1 MSRGIALAAG
11 VAVLLAMCG
20 CATSRKLTSRGDL
33 MSLDANQHITV
44 YAQDARVY
52 RLRTYALAG
61 SDVRGWGTL
70 SRQGD
75 TSPFQ
80 GTIPFDQI
88 TAIETHSR
96 SALKGFAVAGITALI
111 VAYAIDGMDS
121 HRGLQAREAVTYVGP
136 TLCCGEGSCP
146 YLYAWDGERY
156 TLQAEPFGVAW
167 GKALELTTLHVLP
180 AVQEEK
186 GVVRLR
192 LTNERE
198 ETHHVNSIQLRAI
211 HLGSAAGAVL
221 DNEGR
226 AWPVSHP
233 VAPSTARDE
242 SGRDILDP
250 IATADGR
257 MWECDASSLTKGSG
271 YRDVL
276 EVTFARPRGAS
287 AGSLVIT
294 GTNTALWTAVYSHL
308 CRVVAGQTARLAHAI
323 ETDPELIGQL
333 HDYLRDAS
341 LEALVWNGRAWKTA
355 GAIQPEASAVAFTR
369 ALRLRIPDQAGDSVR
384 VRLRSMAD
392 VWKID
397 AISAEWGD
405 AEPLP
410 MTPVDLLSAIG
421 PSNED
426 LRDEIGADDGHYAI
440 LLPPDQV
447 DLTFA
452 AARPPAGGR
461 VAYAVAGRGYLHEWE
476 PRGADSGRTMV
487 ASWVP
492 EEGRIEFL
500 KELLK
505 HRELA
510 LEPVY
515 ETWRAARAR

>member
-1 MSRGIALAAG
+1 MSRGVAFAAG

-20 CATSRKLTSRGDL
+20 CTTSRKLTSRSELAGLWFDKP
-33 MSLDANQHITV
+33 ITV

-52 RLRTYALAG
+52 RLHRHVLAG
-61 SDVRGWGTL
+61 MDVRGSGTL
-70 SRQGD
+70 SQRGD
-75 TSPFQ
+75 TSPFE
-80 GTIPFDQI
+80 GSIPFDQI
-88 TAIETHSR
+88 TAIETRSR
-96 SALKGFAVAGITALI
+96 SAMKGFALAGITALF
-111 VAYAIDGMDS
+111 VAVAIEGNETP
-121 HRGLQAREAVTYVGP
+121 RGLTAYEDVRYIGP
-136 TLCCGEGSCP
+136 PSGGGGGSCP

-180 AVQEEK
+180 AVRAEN

-211 HLGSAAGAVL
+211 HLGAAASAVL

-233 VAPSTARDE
+233 VAPSTGRDE

-250 IATADGR
+250 IATVDGR
-257 MWECDASSLTKGSG
+257 MWECDASSLTPGSG
-271 YRDVL
+271 YQDVL

-287 AGSLVIT
+287 SGSLVLT

-308 CRVVAGQTARLAHAI
+308 CRVVGGQTARLAHAI

-333 HDYLRDAS
+333 RDYLRDAS
-341 LEALVWNGRAWKTA
+341 LEALVWNGREWETA
-355 GAIQPEASAVAFTR
+355 GAIQPEASAVTFTR
-369 ALRLRIPDQAGDSVR
+369 ALRIRIPDRAGDSVR

-392 VWKID
+392 VWKFD

-410 MTPVDLLSAIG
+410 MTPVEMVSAIG
-421 PSNED
+421 PSSED
-426 LRDEIGADDGHYAI
+426 LRDAIGADDGQYAI
-440 LLPPDQV
+440 LLPPDRV
-447 DLTFA
+447 DFTFVA
-452 AARPPAGGR
+452 APGGGR

-476 PRGADSGRTMV
+476 PRGADAGRTML

-505 HRELA
+505 HRDLA

-515 ETWRAARAR
+515 EAWKKARVR